1 VAALPLAVALLSTA
15 ATATSDPSQYVP
27 SRIRGASRFHTAANI
42 ATQAFDQADV
52 AHLATGTSYPDALA
66 GSFAAGSV
74 DGPLLLSARD
84 RLPRPTREALAAL
97 SVERVVI
104 IGGTAAISQNVA
116 DELADAGYATD
127 RVDGANRFQ
136 TASSVA
142 RRYGRQQ
149 VGTVD
154 GQRVAILATGAHF
167 ADALAAGPI
176 AASARVPLLLTPR
189 DRPADSV
196 TTALGRLDIDKILLL
211 GGSQAI
217 SPDVAGFYRDRGYD
231 VERIGGPTLM
241 DTAGL
246 VADTAIA
253 DFNFTPHQ
261 VLLARGDAYP
271 DALAASVYGATTGSP
286 VMLSATSTELSG
298 PTSQWLTRH
307 CPDVGWVT
315 ALGGVNAISQDVRPQ
330 AADAANACQEVAA
343 EESAVA
349 LTADGQVAVV
359 DTTTGKPLRQLMSV
373 PTDDWAN
380 NDLAVTP
387 DRRTAFV
394 TRPGSAEQPTDIARV
409 PVSGGEPEIVAT
421 DASSPAVSPDGETLA
436 YIVHR
441 YPQPGDPDPRI
452 VLRDLSSGQQ
462 VMLDSGGDWHYVSEL
477 AWTADGE
484 RLAFVSGEVMT
495 GVATIDADATS
506 MAQASQV
513 GPPLDG
519 SADRRWTSV
528 AGFEQGLA
536 VVDRCCDLAQPRQWR
551 VLHAGLDGTIHGTLI
566 ADGRLEASRVTSNA
580 DGSALLA
587 VVDGGP
593 DGGQLVRWNGAGQAH
608 TVTGDVIE
616 AAW

>member
-1 VAALPLAVALLSTA
+1 M
-15 ATATSDPSQYVP
+15 
-27 SRIRGASRFHTAANI
+27 
-42 ATQAFDQADV
+42 
-52 AHLATGTSYPDALA
+52 
-66 GSFAAGSV
+66 
-74 DGPLLLSARD
+74 
-84 RLPRPTREALAAL
+84 
-97 SVERVVI
+97 
-104 IGGTAAISQNVA
+104 
-116 DELADAGYATD
+116 
-127 RVDGANRFQ
+127 
-136 TASSVA
+136 
-142 RRYGRQQ
+142 
-149 VGTVD
+149 
-154 GQRVAILATGAHF
+154 
-167 ADALAAGPI
+167 
-176 AASARVPLLLTPR
+176 PLLLTPR

-253 DFNFTPHQ
+253 DFNFTPQQ

-307 CPDVGWVT
+307 CPDVASVT

-330 AADAANACQEVAA
+330 AVDAANACQEVAA

-349 LTADGQVAVV
+349 LTANGQVAVV

-373 PTDDWAN
+373 PTDDPAK

-394 TRPGSAEQPTDIARV
+394 TRPGSAGQPTDIARV
-409 PVSGGEPEIVAT
+409 PVSGGEPEVVAT

-441 YPQPGDPDPRI
+441 YPHPGDPDPRI
-452 VLRDLSSGQQ
+452 VLRDLSSGQR

-484 RLAFVSGEVMT
+484 RLAFVSGEVLT

-506 MAQASQV
+506 M
-513 GPPLDG
+513 
-519 SADRRWTSV
+519 
-528 AGFEQGLA
+528 
-536 VVDRCCDLAQPRQWR
+536 VDRCCDLAQPRQWR
-551 VLHAGLDGTIHGTLI
+551 VLHAGLDGAIHGTLI

>member
-1 VAALPLAVALLSTA
+1 MVRCSASAQ
-15 ATATSDPSQYVP
+15 SQDAP

-52 AHLATGTSYPDALA
+52 AHLATGTGYPDALA

-253 DFNFTPHQ
+253 DFNFTPQQ

-307 CPDVGWVT
+307 CPDVASVT

-330 AADAANACQEVAA
+330 AVDAANACQEVAA

-349 LTADGQVAVV
+349 LTANGQVAVV

-373 PTDDWAN
+373 PTDDPAK

-394 TRPGSAEQPTDIARV
+394 TRPGSAGQPTDIARV

-441 YPQPGDPDPRI
+441 YPHPGDPDPRI

-484 RLAFVSGEVMT
+484 RLAFVSGEVLT

-506 MAQASQV
+506 MAQASRV

-536 VVDRCCDLAQPRQWR
+536 VVDAGHGAVEQAAMATVADALAADADK
-551 VLHAGLDGTIHGTLI
+551 AGLS
-566 ADGRLEASRVTSNA
+566 ASVRR
-580 DGSALLA
+580 SAL
-587 VVDGGP
+587 
-593 DGGQLVRWNGAGQAH
+593 AGEPWA
-608 TVTGDVIE
+608 DYRR
-616 AAW
+616 